1 MYIYMYMYAYMYV
14 SAYVYECV
22 GCNFRTDVNTLI
34 LLGDFSLHLLQ
45 FRYPWTQFR

>member
-22 GCNFRTDVNTLI
+22 GCNFRTDVNT
-34 LLGDFSLHLLQ
+34 
-45 FRYPWTQFR
+45 